1 MADYDKLI
9 DLDRLSTFKDKCDAE
24 YASMADLKGV
34 STFFGTCATAAA
46 TAAKAVVCEEFTSA
60 DLVEGTVIVVKFTY
74 AQTYNGAPTLN
85 VQSTG
90 AKNIKRVGTTNAAR
104 YEWLDGEVL
113 QFVYDGSYWMLV
125 DGGIATTTYY
135 GATKLSNATNSTSTS
150 LAATANAVKLAYD
163 LADGKQ
169 DALVSGTNIKTI
181 NGDSLLGSGDLAVGG
196 SVTMEDT
203 AVDAA
208 VEAAFP
214 APTGYAITPIGQ
226 ASPDAV
232 YRHCNGIGTTDSFA
246 SGTYVSTADAGTT
259 IYVALDSDYEP
270 VVTRTDTSATLAY
283 SLYGPGAAGKL
294 WTFIMP
300 EADVTVD
307 VFYND

>member
-1 MADYDKLI
+1 MTDYDKLI
-9 DLDRLSTFKDKCDAE
+9 DLDRLSAFKDKADDE
-24 YASMADLKGV
+24 YQAKLV
-34 STFFGTCATAAA
+34 SGTSI
-46 TAAKAVVCEEFTSA
+46 K
-60 DLVEGTVIVVKFTY
+60 TV
-74 AQTYNGAPTLN
+74 NGNSLLGSGDISVQPT
-85 VQSTG
+85 
-90 AKNIKRVGTTNAAR
+90 
-104 YEWLDGEVL
+104 
-113 QFVYDGSYWMLV
+113 
-125 DGGIATTTYY
+125 
-135 GATKLSNATNSTSTS
+135 
-150 LAATANAVKLAYD
+150 
-163 LADGKQ
+163 
-169 DALVSGTNIKTI
+169 LVSGTNIKTI

-259 IYVALDSDYEP
+259 IYVALDNDYEP
-270 VVTRTDTSATLAY
+270 VVTRTDTSATLTY